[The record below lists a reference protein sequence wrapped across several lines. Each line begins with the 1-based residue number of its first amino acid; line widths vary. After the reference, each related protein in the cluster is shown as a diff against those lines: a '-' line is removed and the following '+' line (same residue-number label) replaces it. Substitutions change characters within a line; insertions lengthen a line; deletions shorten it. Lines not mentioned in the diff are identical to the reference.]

1 MIRNVR
7 TMQVLEKLLESCRE
21 YYSYE
26 TPEQSDQAA
35 AVPGTCSRSGSVPA
49 SSDKSHRTGDRDD
62 SRSKLSFSDF
72 FSGSSGDCVKKGS
85 HEHDSFNVLSLGG
98 ALRLRRMW
106 DFDLSAAQTQFQFQ
120 CWRLF
125 LTWIWEGSVKA
136 VSDFR
141 ESYLLMLF
149 ENVRKNTGA
158 NADTREFIS
167 TLAGRLSRLPL
178 SGFRIVIDSAAC
190 SIAKQS
196 HEFRHEMLSDAEY
209 RDSCRFMQIIY
220 LAVLSSGDRLPL
232 LFGMS
237 DSEYRFL
244 KKLDPDMLVYLI
256 QRDCIHLVQVMTWEC
271 FSDYLEISE
280 FQENFPDDDPELK
293 SRGIQHIRT
302 RAMLLASEILGSM
315 TESLSAGNV
324 SEQSPAFDDL
334 KEYRLQD
341 LLCGELVDLNF
352 DTGYICD
359 ILRVTNKIVIRR
371 RNLSNG
377 EIGVARRDQWK
388 SMKEAEPV
396 SKTEEMCHRTLLLNS
411 MLAVESVFSA
421 WNESRFLHLRKV
433 VASVELYLMILR
445 GSCRLLAPP
454 EFRDLTLF
462 VRKLSTMSAMDFVSS
477 RDCRLKDLYH
487 QYGKYDFVYPFAFRS
502 DTFSCCFCRKLCRTP
517 ARVTVLLVPASS
529 QVSRLKKSAS
539 DEVERQGEDTVENSC
554 PKSSPCSSADVSPK
568 GRIPGMNSDIPDKTE
583 PRKMKRKRVGIRFG
597 RAGSPDYEG
606 RG

>member
-1 MIRNVR
+1 MIRNFR

-26 TPEQSDQAA
+26 SQDQSD
-35 AVPGTCSRSGSVPA
+35 PDPDPDPA
-49 SSDKSHRTGDRDD
+49 SASVSRKRSDDGRAGKSERYVEGNNSH
-62 SRSKLSFSDF
+62 SKASFSEF
-72 FSGSSGDCVKKGS
+72 ISGSSGGGVQKGS
-85 HEHDSFNVLSLGG
+85 QEPGSFNVLSLGG
-98 ALRLRRMW
+98 TLRLRRMW

-158 NADTREFIS
+158 NADIREFIRN
-167 TLAGRLSRLPL
+167 LAGRLALLPL
-178 SGFRIVIDSAAC
+178 SGFRIVIDSSAC
-190 SIAKQS
+190 SMATQS
-196 HEFRHEMLSDAEY
+196 RDDRHELFSDAEY

-220 LAVLSSGDRLPL
+220 LAVLASGDRIPL
-232 LFGMS
+232 LFGLS

-244 KKLDPDMLVYLI
+244 KKLDPDTLVYLI
-256 QRDCIHLVQVMTWEC
+256 HRDCIHLVQVMKWEC
-271 FSDYLEISE
+271 FSDYLEITDFSG
-280 FQENFPDDDPELK
+280 NFPDDEPELK
-293 SRGIQHIRT
+293 NRGIQHIRT
-302 RAMLLASEILGSM
+302 RAMLIASEILGSM
-315 TESLSAGNV
+315 TESLSACII
-324 SEQSPAFDDL
+324 SEQSPVSDDL

-388 SMKEAEPV
+388 SMKGAEPV
-396 SKTEEMCHRTLLLNS
+396 SKTEEMCHRTLLLNC

-421 WNESRFLHLRKV
+421 WRESRFLHLRKV
-433 VASVELYLMILR
+433 VASMELYLMILR
-445 GSCRLLAPP
+445 GSGRFLAPP
-454 EFRDLTLF
+454 EFKELTLF
-462 VRKLSTMSAMDFVSS
+462 IRKLSTMSIMDFVSS
-477 RDCRLKDLYH
+477 WDCRLKDLYH

-517 ARVTVLLVPASS
+517 AWVTGLLVPAHSS
-529 QVSRLKKSAS
+529 VSTSSPPSKNLVS
-539 DEVERQGEDTVENSC
+539 GGVENPAEVSAE
-554 PKSSPCSSADVSPK
+554 SSSTGSSTVVSSEQK
-568 GRIPGMNSDIPDKTE
+568 IPGKNSEMLTKPE
-583 PRKMKRKRVGIRFG
+583 QRKRKKVGIRFG
-597 RAGSPDYEG
+597 RASSPDY
-606 RG
+606 

>member
-1 MIRNVR
+1 MIRNFR

-26 TPEQSDQAA
+26 SQDQSD
-35 AVPGTCSRSGSVPA
+35 PA
-49 SSDKSHRTGDRDD
+49 SVSVSRKRSDDGRAGKSERYVEGNNSH
-62 SRSKLSFSDF
+62 SKASFSEF
-72 FSGSSGDCVKKGS
+72 ISGSSGGGVQKGS
-85 HEHDSFNVLSLGG
+85 QEPGSFNVLSLGG
-98 ALRLRRMW
+98 TLRLRRMW

-158 NADTREFIS
+158 NADIREFIRN
-167 TLAGRLSRLPL
+167 LAGRLARLPL
-178 SGFRIVIDSAAC
+178 SGFRIVIDSSAC
-190 SIAKQS
+190 SMATQS
-196 HEFRHEMLSDAEY
+196 RDDRHELFSDAEY

-220 LAVLSSGDRLPL
+220 LAVLASGDRIPL
-232 LFGMS
+232 LFGLS

-244 KKLDPDMLVYLI
+244 KKLDPDTLVYLI
-256 QRDCIHLVQVMTWEC
+256 HRDCIHLVQVMKWEC
-271 FSDYLEISE
+271 FSDYLEITDFSG
-280 FQENFPDDDPELK
+280 NFPDDEPELK

-302 RAMLLASEILGSM
+302 RAMLIASEILGSM
-315 TESLSAGNV
+315 TESLSACII
-324 SEQSPAFDDL
+324 SEQSPVFDDL

-388 SMKEAEPV
+388 SMKGAEPV
-396 SKTEEMCHRTLLLNS
+396 SKTEEMCHRTLLLNC

-421 WNESRFLHLRKV
+421 WKESRFLHLRKV
-433 VASVELYLMILR
+433 VASMELYLMILR
-445 GSCRLLAPP
+445 GSGRFLAPP
-454 EFRDLTLF
+454 EFKELTLF
-462 VRKLSTMSAMDFVSS
+462 IRKLSTMSIMDFVSS
-477 RDCRLKDLYH
+477 WDCRLKDLYH
-487 QYGKYDFVYPFAFRS
+487 QYGKYDFVYPFIYRS

-517 ARVTVLLVPASS
+517 ARVTGLLVPAHSS
-529 QVSRLKKSAS
+529 VSTSSPPSKNLVS
-539 DEVERQGEDTVENSC
+539 GGVENPAEVSAE
-554 PKSSPCSSADVSPK
+554 SSSTGSSTDVTSEQK
-568 GRIPGMNSDIPDKTE
+568 IPGKNSEMLTKPE
-583 PRKMKRKRVGIRFG
+583 QRKRKKVGIRFG
-597 RAGSPDYEG
+597 RASSPDY
-606 RG
+606 